1 MPGDEVAL
9 ALTVHVADNLGE
21 QYYQELVIDQL
32 LKFCGIKGAVDIPGQ
47 LDDPHMALSVLYRRY
62 AFARRGKDKEDI
74 GYLSAKALKH
84 VIEEQPG
91 LFGQQSGEPLWDKF
105 VALCAQES
113 RKSNEQQNRGP
124 IQGLL
129 ELAQEVYELTGSSI
143 CAWIREAIRKTGR
156 VEPLFDRIV
165 DIRGLGPKNTS
176 FLLRDMVALY
186 DLEDQV
192 DRADHIYLQAVDR
205 WSRLFATHLVPELV
219 GEEPDWIVAGKM
231 SKLAHQSEVSVIK
244 LSMGASLFGMRTVRE
259 PERFQVAIT
268 SLEAKFAQ

>member
-9 ALTVHVADNLGE
+9 ALTVHVADTLGE

-32 LKFCGIKGAVDIPGQ
+32 LKFCGTKAAADIPSR
-47 LDDPHMALSVLYRRY
+47 LDDPQIALSVLLRRY

-74 GYLSAKALKH
+74 GYTSGKALKSLL
-84 VIEEQPG
+84 EEEPN
-91 LFGQQSGEPLWDKF
+91 LFGQQSGEPLWGKF
-105 VALCAQES
+105 VALCAQDS
-113 RKSNEQQNRGP
+113 RKPNEQQNRGP

-129 ELAQEVYELTGSSI
+129 ELAQEVYQLTGGSI
-143 CAWIREAIRKTGR
+143 CAWIREAILKTGR

-205 WSRLFATHLVPELV
+205 WSRLFATHLVPELL

-259 PERFQVAIT
+259 PERFHVAIA
-268 SLEAKFAQ
+268 SLEARFAQ